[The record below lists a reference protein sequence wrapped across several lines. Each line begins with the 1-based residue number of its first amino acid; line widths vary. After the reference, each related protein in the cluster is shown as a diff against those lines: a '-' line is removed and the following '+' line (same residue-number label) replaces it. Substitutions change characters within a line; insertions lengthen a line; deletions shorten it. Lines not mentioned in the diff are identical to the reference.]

1 MGKLQNRR
9 KGVILWDNLNYAYN
23 QNTMGSTSGSNIGRA
38 DYESHGF
45 AERRNKTYGE
55 SHDEED

>member
-1 MGKLQNRR
+1 M
-9 KGVILWDNLNYAYN
+9 WDILNYAYN
-23 QNTMGSTSGSNIGRA
+23 QNTMGFTSGSNIGRA

-55 SHDEED
+55 SHDEEN